1 MYALGG
7 SIVTVYLLI
16 LYCLWNREQRNLG
29 NDDAVEKRPL
39 VTVEEQTPL
48 LSKNAPPNKAPQ
60 NKAPS
65 NKAPPNKALSPES
78 ALRQR
83 ATMDGWDMV

>member
-48 LSKNAPPNKAPQ
+48 LSKNAPPNKAP
-60 NKAPS
+60 S
-65 NKAPPNKALSPES
+65 NKAPPKKALSPES

>member
-16 LYCLWNREQRNLG
+16 LYCLLYREERNLG
-29 NDDAVEKRPL
+29 NDDAVEERPL

-48 LSKNAPPNKAPQ
+48 LSNN
-60 NKAPS
+60 
-65 NKAPPNKALSPES
+65 APPNKALSPES